1 MSEIL
6 ALVGLGAGFSVAVL
20 AAVAWTIFWKGW
32 SLWIAAR
39 KGEFRWFVVMLI
51 INTFGILEIL
61 YLFVFKKM
69 KFNFKTKRFE
79 ERLAVKEVNN
89 PQSEPLQNRD

>member
-6 ALVGLGAGFSVAVL
+6 TLVGLGAGFSVAVL

-32 SLWIAAR
+32 SLWISAR
-39 KGEFRWFVVMLI
+39 KGEFWWFIAMLI

-79 ERLAVKEVNN
+79 ERQVVKEVNN
-89 PQSEPLQNRD
+89 PQSAPSQNQD